1 MQPFEA
7 HPCLVST
14 TEEHLPRCNQLAD
27 FRINDVER
35 ASGIDPDKV
44 LRSVSKL
51 KESLTAALQFFQRLF
66 ALAREEHFCRRI
78 QIDREMWAG
87 IASLQKPPVYALV
100 GGLLLAVDP
109 VECEVVEEVAV
120 IDNRVAPNLVTP
132 RQHLPVP
139 FFQKTIDQTTD
150 GPQPAAQ
157 TSLCVFSS
165 GRRAIQAPVHSGVLI
180 FPALEEC
187 HQAGSRQ
194 GVIARF
200 DIYAHVQALDWDRG
214 RLPESSGQGRFSGT
228 IGPNQRDTE
237 HRPILR

>member
-35 ASGIDPDKV
+35 ASGVDPDKV

-109 VECEVVEEVAV
+109 VECEVVEEAAGV
-120 IDNRVAPNLVTP
+120 N
-132 RQHLPVP
+132 
-139 FFQKTIDQTTD
+139 
-150 GPQPAAQ
+150 QP
-157 TSLCVFSS
+157 
-165 GRRAIQAPVHSGVLI
+165 
-180 FPALEEC
+180 
-187 HQAGSRQ
+187 
-194 GVIARF
+194 
-200 DIYAHVQALDWDRG
+200 
-214 RLPESSGQGRFSGT
+214 RLPYSANST
-228 IGPNQRDTE
+228 NKVTVPL
-237 HRPILR
+237 ILKNK